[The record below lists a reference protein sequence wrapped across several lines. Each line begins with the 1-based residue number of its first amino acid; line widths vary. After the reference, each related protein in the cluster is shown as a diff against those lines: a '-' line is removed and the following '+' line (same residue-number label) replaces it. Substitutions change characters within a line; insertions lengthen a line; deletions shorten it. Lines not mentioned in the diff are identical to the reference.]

1 MSPIE
6 LLSRIQHLA
15 QPLEVRPT
23 GVEPRLQQLDG
34 IRAVVFDI
42 YGTLII
48 SGSGDV
54 GTATASP
61 KPAAL
66 TEAATQLG
74 ITIPG
79 DASSWVER
87 FHALIVEQQDELRSA
102 GTRYPEIEIRKTW
115 SQLIE
120 ESGAAS
126 EADWSPELT
135 EQLAVE
141 YEMRVNPTWPMPSA
155 SDCLSGLKE
164 QGLVLG
170 VVSNAQFFTPV
181 VMHALF
187 GASLE
192 EMGFQNDRLVYSF
205 AHLKAKPG
213 EFLYQQSG
221 DRLAEDGISSSEI
234 LYVGND
240 MLNDITPAHA
250 LGFRTALFAGD
261 ARSLRLREKDERVA
275 GITPDLVLTDLAQIL
290 HCVLGRRN

>member
-1 MSPIE
+1 MSP
-6 LLSRIQHLA
+6 LKLVSRIQHLA
-15 QPLEVRPT
+15 MPLDVRPT
-23 GVEPRLQQLDG
+23 DTAARLQPLDG

-66 TEAATQLG
+66 TEAAAELG

-79 DASSWVER
+79 DASLWVER
-87 FHALIVEQQDELRSA
+87 FHALILEQQNQLRAA
-102 GTRYPEIEIRKTW
+102 GTQYPEIEIRKTW
-115 SQLIE
+115 DQLIE
-120 ESGAAS
+120 EACGTGWPS
-126 EADWSPELT
+126 ELT

-155 SDCLSGLKE
+155 SDCLSGLRE
-164 QGLVLG
+164 RELVLG
-170 VVSNAQFFTPV
+170 IVSNAQFFTPL

-187 GASLE
+187 GSSLE
-192 EMGFQNDRLVYSF
+192 EMGFHSDRLIYSF

-213 EFLYQQSG
+213 EFLYQRIR
-221 DRLAEDGISSSEI
+221 DRLTEDGISAAQV

-261 ARSLRLREKDERVA
+261 ARSLRLREKDERVV
-275 GITPDLVLTDLAQIL
+275 GIEPDLVLTDLAQIL
-290 HCVLGRRN
+290 HCVLGRR